1 MIRGAE
7 ALKLAAPTAE
17 DIELARA
24 ALKKID
30 QHIRNKMT
38 FAGPEILELR
48 TDELSFAAAKLV
60 AVAMKGLDWNVNASL
75 GMKQG
80 KLGGST
86 TLWQLS
92 FSPTIE
98 VYESAVA
105 ELNLGT
111 SVHLDA

>member
-1 MIRGAE
+1 MIGATE
-7 ALKLAAPTAE
+7 ALQLARPTAD

-30 QHIRNKMT
+30 QHIRHKMA
-38 FAGPEILELR
+38 FAGPEVLEMSI
-48 TDELSFAAAKLV
+48 DELNFAAAKLV
-60 AVAMKGLDWNVNASL
+60 AITMKRFDWNVSASL

-86 TLWQLS
+86 TLWQIS

-105 ELNLGT
+105 ALDIAPPT
-111 SVHLDA
+111 HLDA